1 MTFPGIL
8 FGHWLGDFVMQS
20 REIAENK
27 GKSNL
32 VLAKHV
38 LIYSSVFVQYALLDK
53 FIFVGKENH
62 YSLAQWIPFI
72 LVNAVLHFITDYV
85 TSRMTTKAYQ
95 AGDMKRFWN
104 IIGIDQW
111 IHATCLYMTWYA
123 MEITK

>member
-1 MTFPGIL
+1 MTFAGIL
-8 FGHWLGDFVMQS
+8 FGHWMGDFLMQS

-38 LIYSSVFVQYALLDK
+38 LMYSSVFFQYALLDHFLWK
-53 FIFVGKENH
+53 NTSDH
-62 YSLAQWIPFI
+62 YSLEQWMLFI
-72 LVNAVLHFITDYV
+72 LINAVLHFITDYI

-95 AGDMKRFWN
+95 DGDMKRFWN

-111 IHATCLYMTWYA
+111 IHAACLYWTWSY
-123 MEITK
+123 MEFVK

>member
-20 REIAENK
+20 RDIAENK

-53 FIFVGKENH
+53 FIFVGKGNH

-72 LVNAVLHFITDYV
+72 LINAVLHFITDYV

-95 AGDMKRFWN
+95 AGD

-111 IHATCLYMTWYA
+111 IHATCLYMTWYC